1 MNNKKLLS
9 LIIPVYNADKYLDA
23 CLNSVFL
30 QWDYTLEVIII
41 NDGSTDKSVDIIDEY
56 KEKFDFLYFN
66 QTNTGIAAVRN
77 KGLDVSTG
85 EYIAFLDSDD
95 MWCDNIYGTIK
106 KIILANSPDCVV
118 FNYIELIENNEKK
131 FELIKEN
138 KLTIKNNYSV
148 KVEIAKSEMF
158 YPWRFIFKKH
168 IFSGMFFDVGRRY
181 EDQLLIPFV
190 VDKSDSI
197 YESADFILKYRQN
210 PTSITKNINES
221 DLTDSEFGLKR
232 FRVQYSKNSNKYWAI
247 IFSNIFVSH
256 ISKCARVYFLNKEK
270 ALKSYAKINDYNP
283 LLPIFHSGKI
293 KSIIYFLL
301 KNKMFNRLI
310 KIYTPSNLDR

>member
-1 MNNKKLLS
+1 MDNKKILS
-9 LIIPVYNADKYLDA
+9 LIIPVYNADKYLGA

-56 KEKFDFLYFN
+56 KEKFDFLYFS
-66 QTNTGIAAVRN
+66 QANTGISAVRN

-95 MWCDNIYGTIK
+95 IWCDNIYRTIK
-106 KIILANSPDCVV
+106 KIILTNSPDCVV
-118 FNYIELIENNEKK
+118 FNYIELIKNNERK
-131 FELIKEN
+131 FELIKES
-138 KLTIKNNYSV
+138 KLTIGNNYSV

-168 IFSGMFFDVGRRY
+168 TFSGMFFDVGRRY

-190 VDKSDSI
+190 VNKSNSI

-221 DLTDSEFGLKR
+221 DLTDSEFGLRR
-232 FRVQYSKNSNKYWAI
+232 FRDQYSRDSNKYWAI
-247 IFSNIFVSH
+247 IFSNVFVSH
-256 ISKCARVYFLNKEK
+256 ISKCARVYSLNKEK
-270 ALKSYAKINDYNP
+270 ALKSYAKINDFNP
-283 LLPIFHSGKI
+283 LLPIIHSGKI
-293 KSIIYFLL
+293 KAIIYFLL

-310 KIYTPSNLDR
+310 KIYTSRDLDR